1 MFYVLF
7 TYSKGRKERDFR
19 KFRSEDDLINFLHE
33 NYESI
38 DIVQILGAE
47 RIYKLGLIETEELA
61 KSTLIAQ
68 EIETDLPDPG
78 IEPTVMEK
86 IIEETKEK
94 AALKIPD
101 EAILEPGEEKIGETG
116 EKMEETE
123 PGESLTG
130 EKSSMEK
137 IADKIDEEMTEEEI
151 IKKNKEALR
160 RGEAA
165 IVAAKKDL
173 AKTNT
178 KLIINPAE
186 KPARRPYI
194 QKEDRKKDWSKCPEC
209 NRRRIAPWNKSGRC
223 SHCQQYKKIPK
234 KTGAVIPSK

>member
-19 KFRSEDDLINFLHE
+19 KFRSEDDLINFLHA

-61 KSTLIAQ
+61 KSTLIRQ
-68 EIETDLPDPG
+68 EIEADLPDP
-78 IEPTVMEK
+78 
-86 IIEETKEK
+86 EETKE
-94 AALKIPD
+94 
-101 EAILEPGEEKIGETG
+101 
-116 EKMEETE
+116 
-123 PGESLTG
+123 
-130 EKSSMEK
+130 
-137 IADKIDEEMTEEEI
+137 EEI
-151 IKKNKEALR
+151 MRKNKEALQ

-165 IVAAKKDL
+165 IMAAKKDL

-186 KPARRPYI
+186 KPAARRPYKM
-194 QKEDRKKDWSKCPEC
+194 KEFDKSDWPTCPEC
-209 NRRRIAPWNKSGRC
+209 HKNPMAPWNKAGRC
-223 SHCQQYKKIPK
+223 SECQQYKKISK
-234 KTGAVIPSK
+234 KTK

>member
-19 KFRSEDDLINFLHE
+19 KFRSEDDLINFLHA

-61 KSTLIAQ
+61 KSTLIRQ
-68 EIETDLPDPG
+68 EIEADLPDP
-78 IEPTVMEK
+78 
-86 IIEETKEK
+86 EETKE
-94 AALKIPD
+94 
-101 EAILEPGEEKIGETG
+101 
-116 EKMEETE
+116 
-123 PGESLTG
+123 
-130 EKSSMEK
+130 
-137 IADKIDEEMTEEEI
+137 EEI
-151 IKKNKEALR
+151 MRKNKEALQ

-178 KLIINPAE
+178 KLIINQR
-186 KPARRPYI
+186 KS
-194 QKEDRKKDWSKCPEC
+194 QKRG
-209 NRRRIAPWNKSGRC
+209 I
-223 SHCQQYKKIPK
+223 IPK
-234 KTGAVIPSK
+234 TRIVKRTGNSVLNAARIRSLPGIRAAAALNASNIKKSRRN